1 MIREAI
7 AGDIDMRMA
16 TSCDCSISRV
26 CERVR
31 FGNLQESVASLSCE
45 AVEAGKDEM
54 PPPPKA
60 SLGKN
65 MDVSALWIM
74 PVKKMVI

>member
-1 MIREAI
+1 V
-7 AGDIDMRMA
+7 
-16 TSCDCSISRV
+16 T
-26 CERVR
+26 
-31 FGNLQESVASLSCE
+31 SLSCE

-60 SLGKN
+60 SLCEN